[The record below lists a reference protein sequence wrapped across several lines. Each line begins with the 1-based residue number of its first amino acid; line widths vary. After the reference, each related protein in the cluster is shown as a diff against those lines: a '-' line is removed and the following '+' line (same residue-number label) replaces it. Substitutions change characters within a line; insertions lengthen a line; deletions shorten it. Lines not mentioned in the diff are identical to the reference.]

1 MNHFQKEGY
10 PRKTIYDTINRMQ
23 LGGTI
28 NDKKKTGR
36 PTSWTPDR
44 KNQLKRLV
52 NNRKGVSQRR
62 LCRKLGVSRMT
73 ICRQLSKMN
82 ISCYKREK
90 TPLSSEKQAENLCK
104 KLANL
109 LYRS

>member
-36 PTSWTPDR
+36 PTSWTPVR
-44 KNQLKRLV
+44 ENQLKRLT

-62 LCRKLGVSRMT
+62 LGHKLGVSRMN
-73 ICRQLSKMN
+73 ICRQLSKIK
-82 ISCYKREK
+82 ISSYKRE
-90 TPLSSEKQAENLCK
+90 
-104 KLANL
+104 
-109 LYRS
+109 